1 MLKRPDAHEASASV
15 DRASGVGFAS
25 FPRGLGDAAA
35 LRALHPRL
43 HFSSSSLFWK
53 KWTTVVRMACV
64 RAVFPT
70 GEFCVHG
77 CLSFG
82 LGHQPF
88 LSVAS
93 LARYMP
99 SLVITTSNKQQK
111 RNRASGFFLLVYV
124 STCALLNII
133 YKNTFAYI

>member
-1 MLKRPDAHEASASV
+1 MQQP
-15 DRASGVGFAS
+15 
-25 FPRGLGDAAA
+25 A

-43 HFSSSSLFWK
+43 HFFLLQSLLEK
-53 KWTTVVRMACV
+53 VEYSGGDGV

-70 GEFCVHG
+70 GEFCVRG

-82 LGHQPF
+82 HQPF
-88 LSVAS
+88 VHLLAS

-133 YKNTFAYI
+133 YIKTHSRQLASND